1 MFAYWKYGGWVST
14 ALLLVMFPTTFLG
27 GVSIRKICHTVDGG
41 VWHLET
47 WRGVCLTCWFWTIR
61 KHFSLQGN
69 PGKPLYRAI
78 IALVPCRTPY
88 QCFCVIH
95 ASSTTEITEVR
106 LILTQPAER
115 VISSVTVKRPTGLLV
130 TVSNYILLLIQSL
143 SSSSR
148 VIPHIY
154 GLSRTKFMIL
164 IYEYAI
170 YKSLKVFCSVL
181 G

>member
-1 MFAYWKYGGWVST
+1 MKIRRTSVNSFIVDPVSHYIPWRCINQEN
-14 ALLLVMFPTTFLG
+14 LSHM
-27 GVSIRKICHTVDGG
+27 DGS
-41 VWHLET
+41 VRHLET
-47 WRGVCLTCWFWTIR
+47 WRGVSDVLILDVR
-61 KHFSLQGN
+61 KPLSLQGN
-69 PGKPLYRAI
+69 PGKPLSRAI
-78 IALVPCRTPY
+78 IALVPCSTPY

-95 ASSTTEITEVR
+95 ASSTTEITAAR
-106 LILTQPAER
+106 LVLTQPAER
-115 VISSVTVKRPTGLLV
+115 VISSVAVKRPTGLLV
-130 TVSNYILLLIQSL
+130 TVSNYIILLIQSL

>member
-1 MFAYWKYGGWVST
+1 MEDKFNS
-14 ALLLVMFPTTFLG
+14 F
-27 GVSIRKICHTVDGG
+27 IVDP
-41 VWHLET
+41 VTHYIP
-47 WRGVCLTCWFWTIR
+47 WRCINQENLSHNRWESLSLMWEECLMCWFWTIR
-61 KHFSLQGN
+61 KHLSLQGN
-69 PGKPLYRAI
+69 PGKPLYGAI

-88 QCFCVIH
+88 QCFCVIR
-95 ASSTTEITEVR
+95 ASSTTEITAVR

-115 VISSVTVKRPTGLLV
+115 VISSVAGKRPTGLLV

-143 SSSSR
+143 SSSSK

-170 YKSLKVFCSVL
+170 YKYLKVFCSVL